1 MLLALLLASVF
12 AVAAPGG
19 AQEVIDDMA
28 PPVTE
33 GVAAPG
39 AQDQTDPNLPPG
51 TVPTGIE
58 EDTTDETV
66 DHSTMGHATIATGS
80 TSVTTDSTTE
90 TGTTGTTGTM
100 TRRGQVRARRYSTS
114 TRSEKRRVGKGGV
127 STCKSRWSPDP

>member
-1 MLLALLLASVF
+1 MLRPLLLASVF
-12 AVAAPGG
+12 ALAAPAG

-66 DHSTMGHATIATGS
+66 DHRTMGTATIDTGP
-80 TSVTTDSTTE
+80 TAVTTESTTKPGH
-90 TGTTGTTGTM
+90 TVTTGHKTT
-100 TRRGQVRARRYSTS
+100 R
-114 TRSEKRRVGKGGV
+114 
-127 STCKSRWSPDP
+127 